1 MRQRIRTPILLLGVL
16 TLVSP
21 RSLPIVADEPPSST
35 LRVRGVIDKD
45 QTWANHVLLTGDV
58 TIDGAKVTVAAGT
71 TIEFAQAEPGAH
83 PTLTVGSPI
92 HRGGKL
98 DLQSTPDRPITI
110 RTQPQTN
117 PGRLIVYV
125 RGERPTTSAPVVPAK
140 TPAPVGGG
148 QNWRYVT
155 FEDLGFANTSPAI
168 KGRRGLMEPAVM
180 FYVLEADAPLT
191 IANCVFE
198 NTTDLTVDSRVPAKI
213 GVTANRFVAPKS
225 RIAVDVEV
233 ESKSASP
240 EAAEISGNHVAGG
253 IHARGPSVRI
263 SDNVLIGL
271 DASIVVE
278 ESPAADVRI
287 TGNYIHN
294 TTKDDD
300 GRYCLNCEAA
310 DALIEGNVFRGGTT
324 CVLSGSRR
332 FSGNVVIA
340 QGELASRAVRRAHTH
355 QLVSA
360 LPAGAVFDRNL
371 LIGPAYSMLI
381 PQAMPGPADR
391 SAGNSPTVIRNNVFD
406 GLNGSTRAIHAN
418 PLDRAPGTFRVE
430 NNLFLRVPTLVYDEA
445 QGRLALAYAD
455 YNAAAPPPRRPFD
468 RVVIS
473 GLKEGQEGWGAH
485 DVRAAD
491 IAKLRL
497 TSGPDQPPDDDAEIA
512 AGKLKVAA
520 LREKLFRVYR
530 PLPDSPLVGAGRAES
545 NDAAKRPSIGAGEP
559 TAQ

>member
-1 MRQRIRTPILLLGVL
+1 MRWRKRLPILLFGIL
-16 TLVSP
+16 TATVFP
-21 RSLPIVADEPPSST
+21 SLAARADEPPSPT
-35 LRVRGVIDKD
+35 LRIRGVVDTD
-45 QTWANHVLLTGDV
+45 QVWANHVLLTGDV
-58 TIDGAKVTVAAGT
+58 TIDGAKVTVAPGT
-71 TIEFAQAEPGAH
+71 TIEFAQAEPGAN

-92 HRGGKL
+92 HRGGHL
-98 DLQSTPDRPITI
+98 ELQSTPDRPITI

-125 RGERPTTSAPVVPAK
+125 RGDRPTTSAPIVPAK

-148 QNWRYVT
+148 QNWQFVK

-180 FYVLEADAPLT
+180 FHVLESGAPLA

-198 NTTDLTVDSRVPAKI
+198 KTTDLTIDSRIPAKI
-213 GVTANRFVAPKS
+213 GVTGNRFVAPKS

-240 EAAEISGNHVAGG
+240 EPMAISGNHLAAG

-263 SDNVLIGL
+263 SDNILIGV

-278 ESPAADVRI
+278 EAPAADVRI
-287 TGNYIHN
+287 IGNYVHN

-300 GRYCLNCEAA
+300 GRYCLNCEAP
-310 DALIEGNVFRGGTT
+310 DAVIEGNIFRGGTT

-332 FSGNVVIA
+332 FSGNVLIA
-340 QGELASRAVRRAHTH
+340 QAELTSRAVRRAHTH

-360 LPAGAVFDRNL
+360 LPAGALFDHNL

-391 SAGNSPTVIRNNVFD
+391 PAGTAPTVIRNNVFD
-406 GLNGSTRAIHAN
+406 GLNGSSRAIHAN
-418 PLDRAPGTFRVE
+418 SLDRAPGVFRVE
-430 NNLFLRVPTLVYDEA
+430 NNLFLRVPTLVYDEG
-445 QGRLALAYAD
+445 QGRPALAYAD
-455 YNAAAPPPRRPFD
+455 YNAAAPPPRRAFD
-468 RVVIS
+468 RVAIS
-473 GLKEGQEGWGAH
+473 GLREGQEGWGAH
-485 DVRAAD
+485 DVRADD
-491 IAKLRL
+491 IVKLRL
-497 TSGPDQPPDDDAEIA
+497 ASAPDRPRDDDADVA
-512 AGKLKVAA
+512 AGTLTVTA
-520 LREKLFRVYR
+520 LRERLFQAYR

-545 NDAAKRPSIGAGEP
+545 KHATERPSIGAGEP
-559 TAQ
+559 IGR